1 VVAVLFA
8 AAGCS
13 SPHGALTTPPAT
25 GSPSGAASRSPTL
38 ASTAS
43 SAPRLPGSPSPPCTD
58 LAALVAGWSTA
69 RKAAELVAIPSLD
82 FDVEELRAPLA
93 AGAGGVLFLGS
104 APAPADLAAR
114 IRTAGAL
121 AAGVSAAGPPAAPLA
136 APLVMADEEGGGVQR
151 LAALTGSLPW
161 PRQMAASETPAQV
174 RTQVELVAQRM
185 RAAGVAMDL
194 APVLDA
200 DGGAGPNA
208 TDPDG
213 QRSFSAEPAV
223 VTAYG
228 GAFAAGLEAGGVVP
242 VAKHFPGLGGASGNT
257 DNGAAQTLPLASLQ
271 AGAMAPFAAAIA
283 AGIPAVMVANATVPG
298 LTSGPASLS
307 PAAIGGLLRTT
318 LHFSGLVLTD
328 SLSAGAIAA
337 AGYTLPEA
345 AAAAVEAGADLVLF
359 GSTLTAADTALLT
372 PANVAASFRSIV
384 AALEAAAAAGQLPA
398 ARLDQAVRDVLAL
411 KARMAGAPA
420 C

>member
-1 VVAVLFA
+1 
-8 AAGCS
+8 
-13 SPHGALTTPPAT
+13 
-25 GSPSGAASRSPTL
+25 
-38 ASTAS
+38 
-43 SAPRLPGSPSPPCTD
+43 
-58 LAALVAGWSTA
+58 
-69 RKAAELVAIPSLD
+69 
-82 FDVEELRAPLA
+82 
-93 AGAGGVLFLGS
+93 VLFLGS